1 MKKHLFLF
9 AMLLLLLMV
18 AKAQEI
24 VVSTNSLS
32 GFSYIENTGGPSEED
47 TLVVSASGMMAP
59 EWLPTA
65 DTLLISANAPF
76 EIATQ
81 SNGTF
86 VESIRLFANADGN
99 VEETT
104 IYVRMMEGLSAD
116 TYNADILITSE
127 HELATEVVHCSGTV
141 VRPTLPSPAFL
152 PDGNTYAGQQHVS
165 LSCGVEGASV
175 QYRQNPNDEW
185 MDYTQPILVDR
196 DMTIWAKATK
206 EGYNESEEVS
216 AEYAI
221 VYTVTVSAD
230 PESGTVDGGGSD
242 FHYGDVAILTATANE
257 GYTFQSWS
265 NGSTENP
272 MEISVTGDASYYASF
287 APLSHEIVVIANPE
301 NGGRVE
307 GGGTYFLPICTVKAT
322 ANEGYNFVNWTENG
336 EEVSTEAEYS
346 FSTWHDRTLVAN
358 FESTALP
365 VIEGGITTPD
375 PICPGYSLQITAPEV
390 SFADAEAWQL
400 SSDSDFSMFS
410 IYTDQALD
418 ASYNGWY
425 LRYMASNEW
434 GTTYSESVNVT
445 ILPSVSESELD
456 SIVGKKCGFNSEHL
470 LIYPHSGLQYQ
481 WYKDNEPINGATGQ
495 YYYADKGLANGIYW
509 VEISKERDEDGNMLC
524 PVFSSEFEV
533 MPSATLTY
541 GIVHPNPSQTD
552 DVIYITRE
560 DSGEAMLAI
569 YSIDGRLLYSQTLVQ
584 GQNTVH
590 FGLPR
595 GIFIA
600 TITNSRGEVKTEK
613 IVIQ

>member
-9 AMLLLLLMV
+9 AMLLLLSMA

-24 VVSTNSLS
+24 VVSTTSLTD
-32 GFSYIENTGGPSEED
+32 FSYIENTGGPSEED
-47 TLVVSASGMMAP
+47 TLVVSASG
-59 EWLPTA
+59 LLSLFNVA
-65 DTLLISANAPF
+65 DTLLISANEPF
-76 EIATQ
+76 EMATQ

-86 VESIRLFANADGN
+86 VESIRLFADADGN

-104 IYVRMMEGLSAD
+104 IYVRMKEGLSAD
-116 TYNADILITSE
+116 SYNADILVTSE
-127 HELATEVVHCSGTV
+127 HELVTEVVVHCSGTV

-152 PDGNTYAGQQHVS
+152 PNGNTYAGEQSVS

-175 QYRQNPNDEW
+175 QYRQNPNDDW

-206 EGYNESEEVS
+206 EGYNDSEEAS

-221 VYTVTVSAD
+221 LYTVTVSTD
-230 PESGTVDGGGSD
+230 PERGTVDGGGSD
-242 FHYGDVAILTATANE
+242 FHYGDVATLTATAND

-272 MEISVTGDASYYASF
+272 MEISVMGDASYYASF
-287 APLSHEIVVIANPE
+287 DPLAHEIVVIANPIE
-301 NGGRVE
+301 GGNVE
-307 GGGTYFLPICTVKAT
+307 GGGTYFLPFCTVKAT
-322 ANEGYNFVNWTENG
+322 ANEGYAFVNWTENG
-336 EEVSTEAEYS
+336 EEVNTEAEYS
-346 FSTWHDRTLVAN
+346 FSTWHDRTLIAN

-365 VIEGGITTPD
+365 VILGRIVTPE
-375 PICPGYSLQITAPEV
+375 PICPGYSLQLTAPEV
-390 SFADAEAWQL
+390 AFADAEAWQL
-400 SSDSDFSMFS
+400 SSDSAFSLFS
-410 IYTDQALD
+410 IYTEQALD

-425 LRYMASNEW
+425 LRYMASNKW

-445 ILPSVSESELD
+445 ILPSVSELELD
-456 SIVGKKCGFNSEHL
+456 SVVGKKCGFNSEHL

-481 WYKDNEPINGATGQ
+481 WYKDNEPINGATEQ
-495 YYYADKGLANGIYW
+495 YYYAEKGLANGTYW

-524 PVFSSEFEV
+524 PVFSYEYEV
-533 MPSATLTY
+533 MSSASLAY
-541 GIVHPNPSQTD
+541 GMVHPNPSQTNE
-552 DVIYITRE
+552 DVYITRE
-560 DSGEAMLAI
+560 DGGEAMLAI
-569 YSIDGRLLYSQTLVQ
+569 YSIDGRLLYSQTLAQ

-595 GIFIA
+595 GVFIA
-600 TITNSRGEVKTEK
+600 TITDSQGEVKTEK

>member
-9 AMLLLLLMV
+9 AMLLLLSMA

-24 VVSTNSLS
+24 VVNTNSLTD
-32 GFSYIENTGGPSEED
+32 FSYIVNQGPSNED
-47 TLVVSASGMMAP
+47 SFNVSGIGLLNDTIPESIIITAS
-59 EWLPTA
+59 E
-65 DTLLISANAPF
+65 NF
-76 EIATQ
+76 EISTVSGEGFQTTIVLEADII
-81 SNGTF
+81 GT
-86 VESIRLFANADGN
+86 VESTR
-99 VEETT
+99 
-104 IYVRMMEGLSAD
+104 IYVRMVDGLSEGQ
-116 TYNADILITSE
+116 YIGYIRLWS
-127 HELATEVVHCSGTV
+127 VHAQEAVISCHGQV
-141 VRPTLPSPAFL
+141 NRPTLPAPEFSL
-152 PDGNTYAGQQHVS
+152 GGGTYSGEQMVAIT
-165 LSCGVEGASV
+165 CDIEGSSIR
-175 QYRQNPNDEW
+175 YHLDTGSEW
-185 MDYTQPILVDR
+185 MNYSQSIPVNR
-196 DMTIWAKATK
+196 DLTIWAKATK
-206 EGYNESEEVS
+206 EGYNDSEEVS

-221 VYTVTVSAD
+221 MYTVTVSAD
-230 PESGTVDGGGSD
+230 PERGTVDGGGSD
-242 FHYGDVAILTATANE
+242 FHYGDVATLTATANE

-272 MEISVTGDASYYASF
+272 MEISVTGDTSYYASF

-358 FESTALP
+358 FVSTALP
-365 VIEGGITTPD
+365 VIEGGITTPE
-375 PICPGYSLQITAPEV
+375 PICPGYSLQLTAPVV
-390 SFADAEAWQL
+390 SFADTEAWQL

-481 WYKDNEPINGATGQ
+481 WYKDNEPINGATEQ
-495 YYYADKGLANGIYW
+495 YYYADKGLSNGIYW

-524 PVFSSEFEV
+524 PVFSYEYEV
-533 MPSATLTY
+533 MSSALLTF
-541 GIVHPNPSQTD
+541 GMVHPNPSQTD
-552 DVIYITRE
+552 DVVYITRE
-560 DSGEAMLAI
+560 DSGEAMLDI

-600 TITNSRGEVKTEK
+600 VLTDSRGEVKTEK